1 MSDIEQHL
9 FLLYILLLKLSL
21 FSVYVTKCYRCSSE
35 LRTKITTIIFYKNY
49 TIAIAVHFITIRKV
63 GENDAAKLP
72 DRQMNNHIDDLC
84 SVLAC
89 TIFHYPM
96 GLTHNLSPFL
106 YTE

>member
-1 MSDIEQHL
+1 MLQMFVGIKDKD
-9 FLLYILLLKLSL
+9 YD
-21 FSVYVTKCYRCSSE
+21 
-35 LRTKITTIIFYKNY
+35 KNY

-84 SVLAC
+84 SILDC

-96 GLTHNLSPFL
+96 DLTHTLFSFL
-106 YTE
+106 YTEWDLYTKDK